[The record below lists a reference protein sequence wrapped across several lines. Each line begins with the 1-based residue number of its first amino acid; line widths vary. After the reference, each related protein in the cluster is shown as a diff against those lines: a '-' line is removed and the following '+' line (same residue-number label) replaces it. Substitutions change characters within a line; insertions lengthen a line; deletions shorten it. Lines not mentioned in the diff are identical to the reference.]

1 MRRARVTYEG
11 AFHHGMNRG
20 HDGVAIFSKKR
31 DKELN
36 FRATKTEEHLGHI
49 GTPKNLDPLF
59 DKISKLNISRLK
71 EQHIRK
77 IIDMMPKTVKDLKVI
92 MQGYT
97 ISLNNENMKKIVD
110 AVNKFIEK

>member
-1 MRRARVTYEG
+1 MTVELLSETPISTYQLKEEL
-11 AFHHGMNRG
+11 AK
-20 HDGVAIFSKKR
+20 IKLR

-36 FRATKTEEHLGHI
+36 FRANKTLEHLESI
-49 GTPKNLDPLF
+49 ELKNADELF
-59 DKISKLNISRLK
+59 DKINKLNISRLK

-77 IIDMMPKTVKDLKVI
+77 IIDIMPETIKDFKVV

-110 AVNKFIEK
+110 IIAKNV